1 MRNMK
6 PTDEMI
12 LANLRKTVWAEMDD
26 QTFDLVMKAVEEAG
40 DIRDTTGYA
49 MTLIQKAVV
58 EKGRFAS
65 RSEAGRYAAN
75 MRWQGQ
81 GDGTQAPKGG
91 IRWEDL
97 RPTEITISESENFAK
112 LEDGELDYR
121 QDLLNRK
128 MDTLSEEDKVI
139 ANRILRR
146 LDQEIARRESKAQAS
161 RQRESYGLKIKTGKP
176 SAIANVIYDDIRRQG
191 KKVPPA
197 LEPYLDAMSSLDSVN
212 DNYGMDSGRSI
223 VAYALSNMGTY
234 KGETA
239 RAAKAKL
246 KELLKG

>member
-1 MRNMK
+1 MRNVK
-6 PTDEMI
+6 PTDEVI
-12 LANLRKTVWAEMDD
+12 LADLRRTVWAEMDD
-26 QTFDLVMKAVEEAG
+26 QTFDLVVKAVEEAG

-58 EKGRFAS
+58 EKGRFSS

-75 MRWQGQ
+75 MRWRGSVPADSGQ
-81 GDGTQAPKGG
+81 GGRAQAEAIADANAREGKGSTRATIPNVKGG
-91 IRWEDL
+91 RVSEPKTSED
-97 RPTEITISESENFAK
+97 
-112 LEDGELDYR
+112 
-121 QDLLNRK
+121 
-128 MDTLSEEDKVI
+128 
-139 ANRILRR
+139 
-146 LDQEIARRESKAQAS
+146 SK
-161 RQRESYGLKIKTGKP
+161 QRAFYAEKIKTGKL
-176 SAIANVIYDDIRRQG
+176 SAIANVIYDDITRSQG
-191 KKVPPA
+191 KKVPVA